1 MVMMTRYAAGSLVI
15 AVLGL
20 WTAPASAQT
29 VSDVLDFLVTGH
41 SVQTGSVERDTAAA
55 AATSLTVSR
64 ALLANLATLPVP
76 TSSGGF
82 VYKFHPELGTVQR
95 ATSSFGPFFVERAL
109 APGHGAASIGLTL
122 QHWQF
127 TALDGRNLRD
137 GTLET
142 TANQFVDELEPF
154 DVDRLRLAIDAS
166 IATVHGSVGVGS
178 RTEISAALPFIV
190 LRLNGSRVNAYR
202 GQVFTQAEAS
212 ATATGL
218 ADVVVRTKYT
228 LFEDGAAGVA
238 AAVEARLPTGRQEDL
253 LGSGAMS
260 WKLSAIGSLEGARL
274 SSHANVGFGFGGL
287 AARCDDRRRAGGV
300 GVGSPHAH
308 RRGGRPLDEC
318 AWRHHHGRGGAPEP
332 PRRSHAA
339 TGAGRIDTGRD
350 LGCPGRQME
359 RQRHVGAGREYGDTA
374 LARRADRE
382 AHAVHRLRL
391 HERRMR

>member
-1 MVMMTRYAAGSLVI
+1 MEFEGTIVALTGACPNISFTVGVRLVVTNGGTEFKGDAAPICRSAIASRCEGPRRLAARLLPTASSSKKMARMTRYSGCSLVF

-41 SVQTGSVERDTAAA
+41 SVQTGSFERDTTAA

-64 ALLANLATLPVP
+64 ALLVNLATLPVP

-154 DVDRLRLAIDAS
+154 DVDRLRLAIDA
-166 IATVHGSVGVGS
+166 TS
-178 RTEISAALPFIV
+178 RRCTA
-190 LRLNGSRVNAYR
+190 
-202 GQVFTQAEAS
+202 AS
-212 ATATGL
+212 AWATA
-218 ADVVVRTKYT
+218 RR
-228 LFEDGAAGVA
+228 F
-238 AAVEARLPTGRQEDL
+238 
-253 LGSGAMS
+253 
-260 WKLSAIGSLEGARL
+260 
-274 SSHANVGFGFGGL
+274 
-287 AARCDDRRRAGGV
+287 RRR
-300 GVGSPHAH
+300 S
-308 RRGGRPLDEC
+308 
-318 AWRHHHGRGGAPEP
+318 
-332 PRRSHAA
+332 RSSSS
-339 TGAGRIDTGRD
+339 G
-350 LGCPGRQME
+350 
-359 RQRHVGAGREYGDTA
+359 
-374 LARRADRE
+374 
-382 AHAVHRLRL
+382 
-391 HERRMR
+391 